1 MGAAVAAPT
10 VLRKMIIGK
19 QATDVHT
26 NSLSQAIV
34 DRFLRQGY
42 MPEQLK
48 KSNKIHGERKNKMQ
62 EMLDK
67 YFPKDVKYTRP
78 DGGLFIWAELKEGIN
93 TLDVLQKT
101 TQRDVAFIPGSHF
114 FAEGDGLNT
123 MRLNFSNSS
132 FERIEKGI
140 KILAETISE
149 F

>member
-1 MGAAVAAPT
+1 MAAPT
-10 VLRKMIIGK
+10 LLRKMIIGK

-26 NSLSQAIV
+26 NSLSQAII
-34 DRFLRQGY
+34 DKFLRLGY
-42 MPEQLK
+42 MPEQLA
-48 KSNKIHGERKNKMQ
+48 KSNKIHSERMNKMQ
-62 EMLDK
+62 EMIK
-67 YFPKDVKYTRP
+67 QYFPSDVKYTRP
-78 DGGLFIWAELKEGIN
+78 SGGLFIWAELREDIN
-93 TLDVLQKT
+93 TLDVLQKS

-140 KILAETISE
+140 KILAETIAE